1 MTARSREKPCNDRPE
16 AVGRMGGR
24 LESVNMMWRPCPF
37 EEAID
42 SGNRNRYGPRG
53 AQTLFADKRYDVM
66 SDRSGL
72 SPRQIGIIE
81 KIFGAKVVLGDG
93 EIRIG
98 AHSHPVRDGVI
109 LLDAEVSAGEALK
122 GDVIRSFGNEW
133 QVFGSLEPE
142 HLREFESYF
151 DVVDL
156 ESLNGKTIADLGC
169 GMGRWSKILMDRVK
183 PEFLVCVDLSDAIFV
198 ARKNLEGLDN
208 VVFIKADLE
217 RLKFPGTKFDFV
229 YSLGVLHRIPAGIET
244 AVANIHGYAE
254 RFLCYL
260 YYNLEQQGAGY
271 RFIFEIA
278 AVIRKLLSRIE
289 NERARRIISWII
301 AVLVYKPLAFL
312 SDIMSHVGVER
323 SRMPLSAY
331 SGFSIARI
339 QQDAYDRFFT
349 KVEHRF
355 SREMIR
361 ERFSTYWRDIVF
373 SDIQPY
379 WHFLC
384 TGRKGDS

>member
-1 MTARSREKPCNDRPE
+1 
-16 AVGRMGGR
+16 
-24 LESVNMMWRPCPF
+24 
-37 EEAID
+37 
-42 SGNRNRYGPRG
+42 
-53 AQTLFADKRYDVM
+53 M
-66 SDRSGL
+66 SDSSGL
-72 SPRQIGIIE
+72 SLRQIEIIE
-81 KIFGAKVVLGDG
+81 KIFGAKVVLGNG

-98 AHSHPVRDGVI
+98 DQSYPVRDGVM
-109 LLDAEVSAGEALK
+109 LLDAEVSVGEQLK

-133 QVFGSLEPE
+133 HAFRSLEPE
-142 HLREFESYF
+142 HFREFKNYF

-156 ESLNGKTIADLGC
+156 DSLNGKTIADLGC

-208 VVFIKADLE
+208 VIFIKADLE
-217 RLKFPGTKFDFV
+217 RLKFPGMRFDFV
-229 YSLGVLHRIPAGIET
+229 YSLGVLHHIPAGIET
-244 AVANIHGYAE
+244 SVANIHGYAE

-271 RFIFEIA
+271 RFIFGVA

-289 NERARRIISWII
+289 NERVRRILSWVI
-301 AVLVYKPLAFL
+301 AVFVYKPFTLLADL
-312 SDIMSHVGVER
+312 MSHVGVEKP
-323 SRMPLSAY
+323 RMPLSAY
-331 SGFSIARI
+331 CGFSIARI

-349 KVEHRF
+349 KVENRF

-361 ERFSTYWRDIVF
+361 DNFSSYWRDIEF

-384 TGRKGDS
+384 TGHKEESLMFAVSPICWPQGNGRGGKS